1 MAYKAEN
8 FTEKEL
14 GEIKKSEKSYV
25 RVARIT
31 DNTNGNEFVDIRQGF
46 VNDDGEKILTNKGVR
61 IEASEVAGLVQ
72 TLQDFINS

>member
-8 FTEKEL
+8 FTEKVL
-14 GEIKKSEKSYV
+14 GEIKKSEKSYI

-61 IEASEVAGLVQ
+61 IEASEVAGLIH